1 MKSFLSFINI
11 DFLVKKDS
19 IQNWKM
25 IVYLSLLA
33 LITIYSGH
41 STDRKIFKAAAL
53 KKEINILNN
62 EFVSTRISLMNI
74 KMESKVTKRLSENCS
89 SKTRKNSSSC
99 RGYSN
104 SRTTEPSGSMR
115 MARPCATNSAFGSR
129 PST

>member
-41 STDRKIFKAAAL
+41 STDRKVFKITSL

-62 EFVSTRISLMNI
+62 EFVSSRTLLMKI
-74 KMESKVTKRLSENCS
+74 KMESRVTKILSEKGLIP
-89 SKTRKNSSSC
+89 SKYPPIKIIVKN
-99 RGYSN
+99 
-104 SRTTEPSGSMR
+104 
-115 MARPCATNSAFGSR
+115 
-129 PST
+129 

>member
-41 STDRKIFKAAAL
+41 STDIKVIKASDL

-62 EFVSTRISLMNI
+62 EFVSTRTLLMKI
-74 KMESKVTKRLSENCS
+74 KMESRVTKILNEKGLVP
-89 SKTRKNSSSC
+89 SKYPPIKIIVKN
-99 RGYSN
+99 
-104 SRTTEPSGSMR
+104 
-115 MARPCATNSAFGSR
+115 
-129 PST
+129 

>member
-25 IVYLSLLA
+25 IIYLSLLA

-41 STDRKIFKAAAL
+41 STDRKVIKASDL

-62 EFVSTRISLMNI
+62 EFVSTRTLLMKI
-74 KMESKVTKRLSENCS
+74 KMESRVTKILNEKGLVP
-89 SKTRKNSSSC
+89 SKYPPIKIIVKN
-99 RGYSN
+99 
-104 SRTTEPSGSMR
+104 
-115 MARPCATNSAFGSR
+115 
-129 PST
+129 

>member
-41 STDRKIFKAAAL
+41 SRDRKIYKAAAL
-53 KKEINILNN
+53 KKEMNILNN

-74 KMESKVTKRLSENCS
+74 KMESKVTKRLSEKGLVP
-89 SKTRKNSSSC
+89 SKYPPIKIIVKN
-99 RGYSN
+99 
-104 SRTTEPSGSMR
+104 
-115 MARPCATNSAFGSR
+115 
-129 PST
+129 

>member
-74 KMESKVTKRLSENCS
+74 KMESKVTKRLSEKGLVP
-89 SKTRKNSSSC
+89 SKYPPIKIIVKNILINRNVLC
-99 RGYSN
+99 IN
-104 SRTTEPSGSMR
+104 STSLDTII
-115 MARPCATNSAFGSR
+115 ANKV
-129 PST
+129 